1 MCPDGSYVS
10 RQHDNG
16 CKFAAC
22 PEADTNTNVGFLED
36 IDAGNMGFPN
46 LEWQEFTDGDVNF
59 RAPKEIMGLNY
70 VRFDYWPPRVS
81 ILGSSYTCEETEFV
95 VSGSIYEKEIQGRTY
110 CIETWIEGAAGSTYT
125 DYAYT
130 VALDDMTIAK
140 IAFTVRMPQCLNYD
154 SPKSEDCTLEEKEFS
169 MDRVVDTIV
178 ESLAEP
184 ELTF

>member
-1 MCPDGSYVS
+1 
-10 RQHDNG
+10 
-16 CKFAAC
+16 
-22 PEADTNTNVGFLED
+22 
-36 IDAGNMGFPN
+36 
-46 LEWQEFTDGDVNF
+46 
-59 RAPKEIMGLNY
+59 MGLNY
-70 VRFDYWPPRVS
+70 VGFDYWPPRVS

-130 VALDDMTIAK
+130 VALDDTTIAK

-154 SPKSEDCTLEEKEFS
+154 SPKSEDCIIEEKEFS